1 LIGLFRAIEF
11 FFVEATVNI
20 RRHGLMSLAAI
31 AIIAFVFLLVGL
43 FGLMLANVRSVTEY
57 ALNEVT
63 FFAYLPPRAS
73 LDEAHALRMDILD
86 LEGVKSARVI
96 TKEEA
101 FERVAKKLGRGQN
114 LGNIPNRLGHSVR
127 VTAVDPRD
135 VLRIADHVRGMPAV
149 ESIRD
154 ARESVSRL
162 LEWARV
168 VDVGVV
174 VMGILLA
181 LAVLVIIH
189 SAIRLTLFARRREI
203 SVMQMVG
210 ATSTYVA
217 GPFLLEGA
225 FHGTVGSV
233 IAAGL
238 LFLGYDYLLG
248 RARDW
253 TWLPLVSEQQVI
265 WGFWGMIIAGFVLGV
280 LGSLFSVRRFLDR
293 PVVV

>member
-1 LIGLFRAIEF
+1 LIRLFRAIEF
-11 FFVEATVNI
+11 FLVEATVNI

-31 AIIAFVFLLVGL
+31 AIVAFVFLLVGL
-43 FGLMLANVRSVTEY
+43 FGLMLANLRSATEY
-57 ALNEVT
+57 ALSEVT
-63 FFAYLPPRAS
+63 FFAYLDPRAS
-73 LDEAHALRMDILD
+73 LDDAHVLRMDILD
-86 LEGVKSARVI
+86 LEGVKSAKVI

-101 FERVAKKLGRGQN
+101 FERIAKRLWGSRD

-127 VTAVDPRD
+127 VTAIDPRD
-135 VLRIADHVRGMPAV
+135 TLRLADRISGMAQV
-149 ESIRD
+149 KNVVD
-154 ARESVSRL
+154 ARQSVSKL
-162 LEWARV
+162 LEWARL

-174 VMGILLA
+174 VIGLLLA
-181 LAVLVIIH
+181 LAVVGIIH
-189 SAIRLTLFARRREI
+189 STIRLTLFARRREI
-203 SVMQMVG
+203 SIMQMVG

-225 FHGTVGSV
+225 FHGTVGSG

-248 RARDW
+248 RAQYW
-253 TWLPLVSEQQVI
+253 TWLPLVREQQII

-280 LGSLFSVRRFLDR
+280 LGSLFSVRRFLHR